1 MANQLDE
8 LNPEVREEGV
18 DTNVI
23 AKKLPVE
30 VGVGSKIFEILLWV
44 CGIIPGVIFLFKKI
58 KRSTKQVIIN
68 MFYAKDIS
76 RRIVNLGYTR
86 LIEHFVLT
94 MLHEHRHAWQWFNN
108 DETTKT
114 PLVDSK
120 KDYEGYWMHPMEV
133 DARNTS
139 EKYMAEAMEYL
150 VSKLRSSYLNPAI
163 ENHLVVMTLQI

>member
-1 MANQLDE
+1 MLKIQEQLNNTITEIVKSRNNDSIEGMLDE
-8 LNPEVREEGV
+8 Y
-18 DTNVI
+18 I
-23 AKKLPVE
+23 VE
-30 VGVGSKIFEILLWV
+30 SLMEYLKNHKEFYVYDETLVYADY
-44 CGIIPGVIFLFKKI
+44 PRNFLGLY
-58 KRSTKQVIIN
+58 KRSTKQVIVNI
-68 MFYAKDIS
+68 FYAKDIS

-120 KDYEGYWMHPMEV
+120 KDYKGYWEHPMEV

-150 VSKLRSSYLNPAI
+150 VNKLRSSYLNK
-163 ENHLVVMTLQI
+163 